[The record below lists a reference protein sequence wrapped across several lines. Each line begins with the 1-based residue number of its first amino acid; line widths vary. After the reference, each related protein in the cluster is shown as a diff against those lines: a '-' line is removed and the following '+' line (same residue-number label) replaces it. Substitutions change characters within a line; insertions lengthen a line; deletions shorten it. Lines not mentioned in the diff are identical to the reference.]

1 MLSLSKHDI
10 AIPRLYLRS
19 CAVAI
24 IAVVTAFPL
33 ANGNAV
39 AAPGATSTML
49 PTHVGVDPHIEA
61 KAKEWFFR
69 FQRGDI
75 DRAQLNEQV
84 NATLTTEMIRA
95 ESAKLRPLG
104 APASFAFVSSEPVHG
119 AMGYDFL
126 LDFGRTRIV
135 ESIAFDSD
143 GKIAGIDFQ
152 TFVRQEEH

>member
-1 MLSLSKHDI
+1 MLSLSKHDLV
-10 AIPRLYLRS
+10 IPRSFARG

-33 ANGNAV
+33 ANRNAV
-39 AAPGATSTML
+39 AAPGAASTTL
-49 PTHVGVDPHIEA
+49 PSHVGVDPQIEA

-75 DRAQLNEQV
+75 DRAQLNAQV
-84 NATLTTEMIRA
+84 NAALTTEMIRA

-119 AMGYDFL
+119 VMGYDFL
-126 LDFGRTRIV
+126 LDFGNTRII

-143 GKIAGIDFQ
+143 GKIAGIDFR
-152 TFVRQEEH
+152 TFVRQQQH